1 MSLLFQMAQGN
12 KLPVGVQEGPLRI
25 ASHTMLEMYL
35 NCPYSALLRVKRS
48 KEQKEYVPSAPAQ
61 RGINVHDWT
70 EKFIRNELKVL
81 PAEIKHHRDYIEELR
96 ELFAQGIQIQME
108 EPWYFDREFVPC
120 EKNDRRIMIK
130 QDAFRFVS
138 PTAAELDDWKT
149 GRRDGN
155 EAKHARQI
163 KRYVIAAFMRYP
175 ELEYVTGSARYLDS
189 NDLFQRG
196 YTREQAMAFFRTEEN
211 LLRRYFHDTKCVP
224 KPNRINCKNCDFNK
238 PDEDGEYGCSHGVR
252 E

>member
-1 MSLLFQMAQGN
+1 
-12 KLPVGVQEGPLRI
+12 
-25 ASHTMLEMYL
+25 
-35 NCPYSALLRVKRS
+35 
-48 KEQKEYVPSAPAQ
+48 
-61 RGINVHDWT
+61 
-70 EKFIRNELKVL
+70 
-81 PAEIKHHRDYIEELR
+81 
-96 ELFAQGIQIQME
+96 
-108 EPWYFDREFVPC
+108 
-120 EKNDRRIMIK
+120 
-130 QDAFRFVS
+130 
-138 PTAAELDDWKT
+138 
-149 GRRDGN
+149 GN

-238 PDEDGEYGCSHGVR
+238 PDEDGVYACDYGV
-252 E
+252 